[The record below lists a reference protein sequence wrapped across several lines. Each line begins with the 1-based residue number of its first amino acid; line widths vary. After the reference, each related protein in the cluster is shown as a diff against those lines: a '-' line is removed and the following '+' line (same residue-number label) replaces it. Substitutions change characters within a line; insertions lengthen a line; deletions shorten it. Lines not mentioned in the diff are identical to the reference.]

1 MGYREY
7 LMRLLAPMG
16 VYKLDGGYGA
26 GELAAI
32 GSALDGACLETD
44 SLLAEVFCQTAEDYG
59 LTGYENLLPIVYL
72 KDTVTERRNALLRLL
87 QVDDTH
93 ITPECLEDTLAA
105 CGIPAKLT
113 ETDTKY
119 TVIVHFTGIRG
130 EPEQRVRDTAES
142 ILPVH
147 INPVFTSPGVT
158 WNRVEEL
165 FPTWDEF
172 DGCGY
177 TVFELL
183 KLE

>member
-1 MGYREY
+1 MGYREF
-7 LMRLLAPMG
+7 LASLLAPMG
-16 VYKLDGGYGA
+16 VYNLEEGYGA
-26 GELAAI
+26 GELEAI
-32 GSALDGACLETD
+32 GSALDGASLETD
-44 SLLAEVFCQTAEDYG
+44 KLLTEVFFVTAEDYG

-72 KDTVTERRNALLRLL
+72 ESEVAQRRDALIALLKT
-87 QVDDTH
+87 DDTY
-93 ITPECLEDTLAA
+93 TTAEKLENTLAA
-105 CGIPAKLT
+105 CGIPAEIT

-119 TVIVHFTGIRG
+119 NVIVHFTGIRG

-147 INPVFTSPGVT
+147 INPVFTSPGIT

-172 DGCGY
+172 DNCGY
-177 TVFELL
+177 TIFELL